1 MAQLLAGKT
10 ALVLGVANKWS
21 LAYAIAQAFTREGAK
36 LILTYQGDRQKQT
49 VEELAA
55 DLTAYKT
62 LACDVTQDAQLDALT
77 NELKGQGTV
86 LNAVVHSIA
95 FANREDL
102 SRPFL
107 ETSRAGFTL
116 AQDVSAYSLVA
127 VARATAPL
135 MAPRD
140 QGGGSILTLT
150 YLGSTR
156 VVENYNVMGVAKAS
170 LEAAV
175 RYLAS
180 DLGPS
185 NIRVNAISAGAVK
198 TTSAR
203 GIRDFSK
210 MLDGVA
216 KMAPLRR
223 NTDPAEVADTA
234 VFLASDLGRGVT
246 GNIVYVDAGMQI
258 MGLSRSESC

>member
-1 MAQLLAGKT
+1 MPQLLAGKT
-10 ALVLGVANKWS
+10 ALILGVANRWS
-21 LAYAIAQAFTREGAK
+21 LAFAIAQAFIREGAK
-36 LILTYQGDRQKQT
+36 VILTYQSDRQKLT

-55 DLTAYKT
+55 DLKAHQ
-62 LACDVTQDAQLDALT
+62 AIPCDVTQDAQLDALT
-77 NELKGQGTV
+77 HELKSQGTV
-86 LNAVVHSIA
+86 LNCVVHSIA

-102 SRPFL
+102 AKPFV
-107 ETSRAGFTL
+107 ETSRTGFAL

-135 MAPRD
+135 MAPKD
-140 QGGGSILTLT
+140 QGGGSIITLT

-156 VVENYNVMGVAKAS
+156 VVENYNVMGVAKAA

-175 RYLAS
+175 RYLAN
-180 DLGPS
+180 DLGAS

-198 TTSAR
+198 TASAR

-210 MLDGVA
+210 MLEGA
-216 KMAPLRR
+216 AGMAPLKR
-223 NTDPAEVADTA
+223 NTDPAEVADAA

-246 GNIVYVDAGMQI
+246 GNILYVDAGMQI
-258 MGLSRSESC
+258 MGFARTE

>member
-49 VEELAA
+49 VEELAT

-86 LNAVVHSIA
+86 LNAVVHAIA

-127 VARATAPL
+127 IARATAPL

>member
-1 MAQLLAGKT
+1 MPQLLAGKT
-10 ALVLGVANKWS
+10 ALILGVANRWS
-21 LAYAIAQAFTREGAK
+21 LAFAIAQAFIREGAK
-36 LILTYQGDRQKQT
+36 VILTYQSDRQKLT

-55 DLTAYKT
+55 DLKAHQ
-62 LACDVTQDAQLDALT
+62 AIPCDVTQDAQLDALT
-77 NELKGQGTV
+77 NELKSQGTV
-86 LNAVVHSIA
+86 LNCVVHSIA

-102 SRPFL
+102 AKPFV
-107 ETSRAGFTL
+107 ETSRAGFAL

-140 QGGGSILTLT
+140 QGGGSIITLT

-156 VVENYNVMGVAKAS
+156 VVENYNVMGVAKAA

-175 RYLAS
+175 RYLAN
-180 DLGPS
+180 DLGAS

-198 TTSAR
+198 TASAR

-210 MLDGVA
+210 MLEGA
-216 KMAPLRR
+216 AGMAPLKR
-223 NTDPAEVADTA
+223 NTDPAEVADAA

-246 GNIVYVDAGMQI
+246 GNILYVDAGMQI
-258 MGLSRSESC
+258 MGFARTE

>member
-21 LAYAIAQAFTREGAK
+21 LAYAIGQAFTREGAK
-36 LILTYQGDRQKQT
+36 LILTYQGERQKQT

-55 DLTAYKT
+55 DLKAYKT

-77 NELKGQGTV
+77 HELRNEGTV
-86 LNAVVHSIA
+86 LNTVVHSIA

-135 MAPRD
+135 MAPKD
-140 QGGGSILTLT
+140 QGGGTILTLT

-210 MLDGVA
+210 VLEGVA
-216 KMAPLRR
+216 KVVPLRR
-223 NTDPAEVADTA
+223 TTDPAEVADTA
-234 VFLASDLGRGVT
+234 VFLASGLGRGVT
-246 GNIVYVDAGMQI
+246 GNTIFVDAGMQI
-258 MGLSRSESC
+258 MGLPRSE

>member
-1 MAQLLAGKT
+1 MPQLMEGRN
-10 ALVLGVANKWS
+10 ALILGVANRWS
-21 LAYAIAQAFTREGAK
+21 IAHAIAKAFIREGAAV
-36 LILTYQGDRQKQT
+36 ILTYQGDRQKQT

-55 DLTAYKT
+55 ELKAHQT
-62 LACDVTQDAQLDALT
+62 LACDVTQDDQLTQLAETLR
-77 NELKGQGTV
+77 GQGTV

-102 SRPFL
+102 SRPFV
-107 ETSRAGFTL
+107 ETSRAGFAL

-127 VARATAPL
+127 VAHAAAPL
-135 MAPRD
+135 MAPKD
-140 QGGGSILTLT
+140 QGGGSIITLT

-156 VVENYNVMGVAKAS
+156 VVENYNVMGVAKAA
-170 LEAAV
+170 LEATM

-198 TTSAR
+198 TASAR
-203 GIRDFSK
+203 GIRGFSK
-210 MLDGVA
+210 MLEGA
-216 KMAPLRR
+216 AQLAPLRR
-223 NTDPAEVADTA
+223 NTDPGEVADTA

-246 GNIVYVDAGMQI
+246 GNVIYVDAGMQI
-258 MGLSRSESC
+258 MGFAGAG